1 MTLVKLEQGK
11 DTKEKIIP
19 NGVVPTTY
27 VDFAELR
34 KRIILKEKEIME
46 RRKRNNAQNG
56 HVLENSKVVY
66 RTFDEFYK
74 YKKNCEEHDSKAKNE
89 ALQRLNRCIN
99 GTNGGKLAQECER
112 GNEKYSYIKFK
123 KERQGTVKQLKEYFQ
138 KIEDEKL
145 QKRNNDLFL
154 RSSLRC
160 GSVASKEK
168 LNEDDIDYK
177 KEISVEKIKH
187 ENKKYISQDG
197 VNIYQSGAETYY
209 VSNRSDDA
217 NNVIGADDDIENA
230 VISGNEGEDEI
241 GAENLEQ
248 EPMLIGD
255 PNNLEVTTSM
265 GDPNNLEVTTSMGDP
280 NNLEVTTSMGDPNNL
295 EVTTSMEDPNNL
307 EGTTSMGD
315 PNNLELTTSIGDLN
329 NLELAT
335 SIGEWNQINAKIENM
350 DTKEI
355 ELLYS
360 LINEM
365 KKNYGSDEDYIS
377 NLIEELHNSNKSY
390 MIEKILDILKVF
402 DQKVTSEKL
411 QKRLEDPSHVLFP
424 HKNEN
429 SSHDIDIE
437 IRDSNDFPKEGISET
452 ALSSSDHADV
462 RSGTNEHGDG
472 ENCGEKRGNT
482 QNVLVEDEKEKQISN
497 TISMEYKTKREVNDT
512 GNFDWFYA
520 TMGDIYKRE
529 MNVKG
534 EDHDNLKD
542 DMKDYSSDGSEKGDL
557 FLWLQNR
564 DVENVL
570 NEEKKNGDKD
580 VDTLREGERKSGERK
595 NGE

>member
-1 MTLVKLEQGK
+1 MTLVKVEQGK
-11 DTKEKIIP
+11 NTKEKIIP

-46 RRKRNNAQNG
+46 RRKRNNKQNG
-56 HVLENSKVVY
+56 HVLENRKVVY

-168 LNEDDIDYK
+168 LNEDDIGYK
-177 KEISVEKIKH
+177 KEISVEKIKY
-187 ENKKYISQDG
+187 ENKKNISQDG
-197 VNIYQSGAETYY
+197 VNIHQSGGETYY
-209 VSNRSDDA
+209 VSNRIDDA

-241 GAENLEQ
+241 GVENLEK
-248 EPMLIGD
+248 EPMLIGEHNNLEGTTSIGY

-265 GDPNNLEVTTSMGDP
+265 
-280 NNLEVTTSMGDPNNL
+280 
-295 EVTTSMEDPNNL
+295 
-307 EGTTSMGD
+307 
-315 PNNLELTTSIGDLN
+315 GDLN

-365 KKNYGSDEDYIS
+365 KKSYGNDEDYIL

-411 QKRLEDPSHVLFP
+411 QKRLEDPSHVLSS

-429 SSHDIDIE
+429 SSHDIDTE
-437 IRDSNDFPKEGISET
+437 IQDSNDLPKEGISET
-452 ALSSSDHADV
+452 VLSTSDPADA
-462 RSGTNEHGDG
+462 RSGTNEHDDG
-472 ENCGEKRGNT
+472 ENCGEKRGNP
-482 QNVLVEDEKEKQISN
+482 QNVLVEDEAENLISK
-497 TISMEYKTKREVNDT
+497 TISTEYKTKREVNDA

-520 TMGDIYKRE
+520 TMGDIYRRE

-534 EDHDNLKD
+534 EDHDDLKD
-542 DMKDYSSDGSEKGDL
+542 DMKDYSSEGSEKGDL

-570 NEEKKNGDKD
+570 NEEKKNGDED
-580 VDTLREGERKSGERK
+580 IDTA
-595 NGE
+595 